1 MTTLLVDRGQ
11 LDEITRQAREVHPV
25 RTLLTLIASLLFGIG
40 WLAYK
45 IVAVLWLAAAWM
57 FVATRAGWR
66 VAKADRGSSRSG

>member
-1 MTTLLVDRGQ
+1 MTTLVVDRSQ

-25 RTLLTLIASLLFGIG
+25 RTILTLIASVLFGMG

-45 IVAVLWLAAAWM
+45 VVAVLWLAAAWV

-66 VAKADRGSSRSG
+66 QAKADHGSSRPG